1 MGSRTSLIPLGD
13 AEVAGLTER
22 LFYRIAKRWIAG
34 YTIEDAVKAAKQT
47 NSKSMFAILNRLGE
61 HTPDRKLIEEYS
73 EEYLR
78 LIDVI
83 KSEGIRGTI
92 SVKPSQLGLA
102 IEVPLFKT
110 LLLKIL
116 EKAEDAGLFLWID
129 MENSPYTEA
138 TVDTYRE
145 LLSSHPSVG
154 MCLQAN
160 LKRTE
165 GDMKDLLKRG
175 GKIRLVKGAYP
186 ENRQIAYKHGAE
198 LNANYL
204 RLMNLLFEKGDFFA
218 IGTHDGKL
226 IDAAKELSRA
236 RKVNFEF
243 ELLKGI
249 RDELKPGLI
258 ADGYRVS
265 EYIPYGPEW
274 YNYSKRRMRERKRN
288 ILLFVRSVTG

>member
-1 MGSRTSLIPLGD
+1 M
-13 AEVAGLTER
+13 AGLTER

-34 YTIEDAVKAAKQT
+34 YSLEDAVRAAKLT
-47 NSKSMFAILNRLGE
+47 NSKNMQAILNRLGE
-61 HTPDRKLIEEYS
+61 HTPDKKLIQQYS

-78 LIDVI
+78 LIDAI
-83 KSEGIRGTI
+83 NTEGIQGTV

-102 IEVPLFKT
+102 IEIPLYKS

-116 EKAEDAGLFLWID
+116 EKAEDEGLFLWID
-129 MENSPYTEA
+129 MENSPYTDA
-138 TVDTYRE
+138 TVEAYRE
-145 LLSSHPSVG
+145 LLPTHKSVG

-165 GDMKDLLKRG
+165 ADMKDLLPRG

-186 ENRQIAYKHGAE
+186 ENQQIAYRHGKS
-198 LNANYL
+198 LDSNYL
-204 RLMNLLFEKGDFFA
+204 QLMRLMFEQAEFFA
-218 IGTHDGKL
+218 IGTHDGK
-226 IDAAKELSRA
+226 IIEAAKELNRSNKA
-236 RKVNFEF
+236 NFEF
-243 ELLKGI
+243 QLLKGV
-249 RDELKPGLI
+249 RDDLKPGLV
-258 ADGYRVS
+258 ADGYKVS